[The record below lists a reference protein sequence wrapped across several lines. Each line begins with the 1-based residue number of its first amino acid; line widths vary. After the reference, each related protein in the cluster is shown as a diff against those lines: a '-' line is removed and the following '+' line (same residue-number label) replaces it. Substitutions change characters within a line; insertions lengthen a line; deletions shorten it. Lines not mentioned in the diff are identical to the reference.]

1 MITAPDMATA
11 PLDIAE
17 RTHLGRSYVF
27 VANSPY
33 PQLRDDPD
41 CLDDFAGV
49 MFVHGGL
56 PVIPPA
62 EVRAVE
68 DTLPGPLSLCTRG
81 SLPAEYLTCVSRD
94 QLDCPS
100 QRAEHQPTPTPS
112 TV

>member
-62 EVRAVE
+62 PKFVRSKIHFQDRSASARE
-68 DTLPGPLSLCTRG
+68 DPSRLST
-81 SLPAEYLTCVSRD
+81 
-94 QLDCPS
+94 
-100 QRAEHQPTPTPS
+100 
-112 TV
+112 